1 MCVGVNQRLVGGE
14 GTQGRPQ
21 LHQPPLDT
29 LSACSPGVSGGSC
42 SGWGLI
48 LNLVIYEC
56 VPTSNFP
63 PGDRAQV
70 RRQVWVVF
78 LQQVGTARD
87 GSVLTVQ
94 RLTGKGH
101 GGSRCKCL
109 VLPEAER
116 CVFHPSLHPPSAPK
130 RYHHH
135 PPTPQVCPGRLL
147 SQGPSAAPPS
157 YSFFFFFRPTQQL
170 IVCGKSLCALRAG
183 PTT

>member
-1 MCVGVNQRLVGGE
+1 M
-14 GTQGRPQ
+14 
-21 LHQPPLDT
+21 
-29 LSACSPGVSGGSC
+29 
-42 SGWGLI
+42 I

-116 CVFHPSLHPPSAPK
+116 CACVRVCFIPPSTPLQPLSVTTTT
-130 RYHHH
+130 H
-135 PPTPQVCPGRLL
+135 PLRKSAQEGFCPRAHRLPL
-147 SQGPSAAPPS
+147 PVTL
-157 YSFFFFFRPTQQL
+157 FFFFGPLSSRLCVGRAFVHSGQGPRLRPTIRRLVTTVLVLLGSCHRQGKAHSQL
-170 IVCGKSLCALRAG
+170 ASAHLKQ
-183 PTT
+183 

>member
-1 MCVGVNQRLVGGE
+1 M
-14 GTQGRPQ
+14 
-21 LHQPPLDT
+21 
-29 LSACSPGVSGGSC
+29 
-42 SGWGLI
+42 I

-116 CVFHPSLHPPSAPK
+116 CACVRACVFHPSLHPPSAPK

-157 YSFFFFFRPTQQL
+157 YSFFFFFSGPLSSRLCVGRAFVHSGQGPRLRPTIRRLVTTVLVLLGSCHRQGKAHSQL
-170 IVCGKSLCALRAG
+170 ASAHLKQ
-183 PTT
+183 